1 MDIAKALNEE
11 RTKLNT
17 QLEELAKKKE
27 DIDAQMQ
34 QVKTELKAIDAYEQ
48 SKNPVKKEKKT
59 RSPRKTGVKQA
70 VMNLIASSAG
80 ITRAK
85 LIEMMQAQDDKAKQQ
100 QISNVLTALK
110 KAGTVSAVDG
120 TYTKV

>member
-1 MDIAKALNEE
+1 MDISKAIAEE

-48 SKNPVKKEKKT
+48 SKNPVKKEKKP
-59 RSPRKTGVKQA
+59 RSPRGTGVRQA
-70 VMNLIASSAG
+70 VMNLVASSAG
-80 ITRAK
+80 ITRAQ
-85 LIEMMQAQDDKAKQQ
+85 LIEHMNAKEDKAKQQ
-100 QISNVLTALK
+100 QISNILTLAKKRGVLSL
-110 KAGTVSAVDG
+110 VDG
-120 TYTKV
+120 IYTKV

>member
-48 SKNPVKKEKKT
+48 SKNPAKKEKKT
-59 RSPRKTGVKQA
+59 RAPRKTGVKQA